1 MRMKVKFITLGCKT
15 NFYESQALAEMFR
28 NRGYEIVKTGACDVC
43 VINTCAVTSMGA
55 QKSRQQIHRA
65 QKQNPD
71 AVIAVMGCLAQTDS
85 ENLKNSQG
93 IDVMVGTSDRAKL
106 VDLVEEA
113 IFGKQVILQTDIMK
127 VREYEEL
134 CLTSD
139 QSRIRAN
146 VKIEDGCSNFCAY
159 CIIPYARGPVRSRS
173 LEKIVEE
180 VKLLAK
186 NGFAEIVLTGI
197 HIGSYGKDLKNGQ
210 GLIDVMEAVCAVEGI
225 KRVRLGSVEPIVIC
239 EDFVARARKLKNLCP
254 QFHLSLQSGS
264 TKTLQRM
271 KRRYTSEEYM
281 RAVELLRANIPDTSI
296 TTDVMVGFPGETDEE
311 FEESYNFCKTVGFMQ
326 MHIFKYSKRPGTVAA
341 EMPDQ
346 VPEPIKEE
354 RSNRLIAL
362 GAEMKKA
369 FYDSYRGKTVE
380 VLAEIRTKDGRFH
393 ATTPNY
399 MDVYIKSEEDITG
412 KFVEYTFD

>member
-1 MRMKVKFITLGCKT
+1 MKVKFITLGCKT
-15 NFYESQALAEMFR
+15 NFYESQALAEMFKC
-28 NRGYEIVKTGACDVC
+28 RGYEVVKSGACDIC

-65 QKQNPD
+65 RKQNPN
-71 AVIAVMGCLAQTDS
+71 AVIAVMGCLSQTDA
-85 ENLKNSQG
+85 ENLKKSQG
-93 IDVMVGTSDRAKL
+93 IDVLIGTSGRAKL

-113 IFGKQVILQTDIMK
+113 LLGKQMIDHKDIMK
-127 VREYEEL
+127 ERTYEEL

-180 VKLLAK
+180 VSLLAK

-197 HIGSYGKDLKNGQ
+197 HIGSYGKDLKNNQ
-210 GLIDVMEAVCAVEGI
+210 TLIDVIEAVCAVEGI
-225 KRVRLGSVEPIVIC
+225 RRVRLGSIEPVVIT
-239 EDFVARARKLKNLCP
+239 EDFVKRARELKNLCP

-271 KRRYTSEEYM
+271 KRRYTAEEYM
-281 RAVELLRANIPDTSI
+281 QAVKLLRANIPDTSI
-296 TTDVMVGFPGETDEE
+296 TTDIMVGFPGETDEE
-311 FEESYNFCKTVGFMQ
+311 FEESYNFCRAVGFMQ
-326 MHIFKYSKRPGTVAA
+326 MHIFKYSKRPGTIAA
-341 EMPDQ
+341 DMPNQ
-346 VPEPIKEE
+346 VSEQIKDE
-354 RSNRLIAL
+354 RSSLLAKL
-362 GAEMKKA
+362 ETEMKKA
-369 FYDSYRGKTVE
+369 FYQSYKGKTVE
-380 VLAEIRTKDGRFH
+380 VLAEVRTKDGRFH

-399 MDVYIKSEEDITG
+399 MDVYIESDEDITG
-412 KFVEYTFD
+412 KFIEYTFD

>member
-1 MRMKVKFITLGCKT
+1 MKVKFITLGCKT
-15 NFYESQALAEMFR
+15 NYYESQALGEMFK
-28 NRGYEIVKTGACDVC
+28 NRGFEVVKSGGCDVC
-43 VINTCAVTSMGA
+43 VINTCAVTGMGA

-65 QKQNPD
+65 KKQNPD
-71 AVIAVMGCLAQTDS
+71 AVIAVMGCYAQTDA
-85 ENLKNSQG
+85 ENLKKSG
-93 IDVMVGTSDRAKL
+93 AADVIIGTANRAEL
-106 VDLVEEA
+106 VDLVEDA
-113 IFGKQVILQTDIMK
+113 LSGKKIVKHTDIMK
-127 VREYEEL
+127 ERTYEEL

-180 VKLLAK
+180 AELLAK

-210 GLIDVMEAVCAVEGI
+210 SLIDVIEAVCSVEGI
-225 KRVRLGSVEPIVIC
+225 RRVRLGSVEPVVITK
-239 EDFVARARKLKNLCP
+239 DFVTRAKKLKNLCP

-264 TKTLQRM
+264 TATLKRM
-271 KRRYTSEEYM
+271 KRRYTAEEYM
-281 RAVELLRANIPDTSI
+281 QAVRLLRENIPDTSI
-296 TTDVMVGFPGETDEE
+296 TTDVMVGFPGETDAE
-311 FEESYNFCKTVGFMQ
+311 FEESYNFCRTIGFMQ

-346 VPEPIKEE
+346 VPDSVKEE
-354 RSNRLIAL
+354 RSNRLIEL
-362 GAEMKKA
+362 ETEMKKA
-369 FYDSYRGKTVE
+369 FYDSYKGKAVE

-399 MDVYIKSEEDITG
+399 MDVYIESDSDITG
-412 KFVEYTFD
+412 QFVEYTFD

>member
-1 MRMKVKFITLGCKT
+1 MKVKFITLGCKT
-15 NFYESQALAEMFR
+15 NFYESQALAEMFK
-28 NRGYEIVKTGACDVC
+28 NRGYEVVKSGECDVC

-65 QKQNPD
+65 KKQNPN
-71 AVIAVMGCLAQTDS
+71 ALIAVMGCYAQTDA
-85 ENLKNSQG
+85 ENLKNSEG
-93 IDVMVGTSDRAKL
+93 IDVLIGTANRARL
-106 VDLVEEA
+106 IDLVAEA
-113 IFGKQVILQTDIMK
+113 LQGKKIAERTDIMK
-127 VREYEEL
+127 EREYEEL

-180 VKLLAK
+180 VELLAK

-210 GLIDVMEAVCAVEGI
+210 SLIDVVEAVCSVKGV
-225 KRVRLGSVEPIVIC
+225 KRVRLGSVEPIVIT
-239 EDFVARARKLKNLCP
+239 EDFVARAKELKNLCP

-264 TKTLQRM
+264 TKTLNRM
-271 KRRYTSEEYM
+271 KRRYTAEEYM
-281 RAVELLRANIPDTSI
+281 QAVKLLRENIPDTSI
-296 TTDVMVGFPGETDEE
+296 TTDIMVGFPGETEEE
-311 FEESYNFCKTVGFMQ
+311 FEASYNFCKAVGFMQ
-326 MHIFKYSKRPGTVAA
+326 MHIFKYSIRPGTVAA
-341 EMPDQ
+341 QMTDQ
-346 VPEPIKEE
+346 VPEQIKEE
-354 RSNRLIAL
+354 RSNRLIEL
-362 GAEMKKA
+362 EAEMKKK
-369 FYDSYRGKTVE
+369 FYDLYKGKTVE

-399 MDVYIKSEEDITG
+399 MDVYIESDEDITG